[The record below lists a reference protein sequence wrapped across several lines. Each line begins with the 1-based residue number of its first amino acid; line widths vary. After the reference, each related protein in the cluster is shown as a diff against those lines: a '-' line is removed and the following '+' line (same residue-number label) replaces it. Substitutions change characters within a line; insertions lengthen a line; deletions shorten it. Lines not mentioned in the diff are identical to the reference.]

1 MVLSLAAG
9 LIAAAFAV
17 GSPAPASSELARLP
31 ASEKVQALAIAGST
45 VFVATTRSD
54 RSVRLH
60 MLRRGSRRTIGA
72 FGSPIP
78 AAGRHG
84 YELGRVAQ
92 TVRLEASGKQ
102 LAVLRTVR
110 AVWWPDCLRRGCRRA
125 AFTESLLTELYAARP
140 GGRLR
145 RLIRVDHR
153 ADGCSLTPTHVEVAG
168 AMLAYVA
175 RFGASAGC
183 VSGGSLVAVV
193 ESRPGGTLVH
203 RRVFTEKR
211 GEITA
216 LALGGS
222 YVVWATRHRA
232 PCPCTAAVLADWRR
246 GKTLF
251 RFVAPAL
258 SAVDDVA
265 VTSNAAVAL
274 VGRVPRSGCNSRA
287 IVLLPAHAVP
297 RRLGARATSI
307 GGFVGPRLVHAG
319 LARGSC
325 ARAPRRIEVTTTGGA
340 TRVIRTLGAT
350 PSGLDFDGTYVVYA
364 VPLRAGSTR
373 SPQVVYRH
381 RVR

>member
-1 MVLSLAAG
+1 MVTSLAVGVVAAALAAG
-9 LIAAAFAV
+9 
-17 GSPAPASSELARLP
+17 GQTPASTELARLP
-31 ASEKVQALAIAGST
+31 ASQQVQALAIAGST
-45 VFVATTRSD
+45 VFVATAHAD
-54 RSVRLH
+54 RSVRLL

-72 FGSPIP
+72 FGVPIP
-78 AAGRHG
+78 AAGRAG
-84 YELGRVAQ
+84 YELGRVSQ
-92 TVRLEASGKQ
+92 SVRLEASGVQ

-110 AVWWPDCLRRGCRRA
+110 AFWQPDCLRRGCRRSG
-125 AFTESLLTELYAARP
+125 FSERLLTELYVARS
-140 GGRLR
+140 GGNLR
-145 RLIRVDHR
+145 RLMRIDHR
-153 ADGCSLTPTHVEVAG
+153 GDDCALRPTHVEVG
-168 AMLAYVA
+168 GSMLAYVA
-175 RFGASAGC
+175 RFGEGDGC
-183 VSGGSLVAVV
+183 ASGGSIIAVV
-193 ESRPGGTLVH
+193 ESRGDTFVH
-203 RRVFTEKR
+203 RRVFTER
-211 GEITA
+211 RRAITA

-222 YVVWATRHRA
+222 YVVWATRQPA

-246 GKTLF
+246 GKMLF
-251 RFVAPAL
+251 RFVAPEL
-258 SAVDDVA
+258 NVVEDVA
-265 VTSNAAVAL
+265 VTAKAAVAL
-274 VGRVPRSGCNSRA
+274 VGRVPRRGCNTRA

-325 ARAPRRIEVTTTGGA
+325 LRAPRRIEVTTEDGA

>member
-9 LIAAAFAV
+9 LIAAALAV

-31 ASEKVQALAIAGST
+31 ASQKVQALAIAGST
-45 VFVATTRSD
+45 VFVATTQSD
-54 RSVRLH
+54 RSVRLL

-72 FGSPIP
+72 FGAPIP
-78 AAGRHG
+78 AAGRPG

-92 TVRLEASGKQ
+92 EVRLEASGKQ

-110 AVWWPDCLRRGCRRA
+110 AVWRPDCLRRGCRRA
-125 AFTESLLTELYAARP
+125 AFTERLLTELYAARP

-153 ADGCSLTPTHVEVAG
+153 ADGCSLTPRHVEVAG

-175 RFGASAGC
+175 RFGDGAGC
-183 VSGGSLVAVV
+183 GSGGSLVAVV
-193 ESRPGGTLVH
+193 ESRAGALVH
-203 RRVFTEKR
+203 RRVFTEKHD
-211 GEITA
+211 EITA

-222 YVVWATRHRA
+222 YVVWATRRSA
-232 PCPCTAAVLADWRR
+232 RCPCTAAVLANWRR

-251 RFVAPAL
+251 RFVAPEL

-265 VTSNAAVAL
+265 VTSSAAVAL

-350 PSGLDFDGTYVVYA
+350 PSGLDFDGRYVVYV